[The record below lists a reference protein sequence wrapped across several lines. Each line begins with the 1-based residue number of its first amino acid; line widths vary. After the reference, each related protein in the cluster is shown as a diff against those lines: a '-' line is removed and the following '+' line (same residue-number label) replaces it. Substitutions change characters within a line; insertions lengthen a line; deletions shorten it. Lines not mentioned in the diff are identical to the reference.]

1 MELLMGALEVFTVP
15 QIIAGLV
22 GGSIGAGLLLKSYVP
37 LYGWGVSL
45 LFAMIGLISSGAA
58 AEYAFLHW
66 GITSIFLSAILGAIS
81 GVVGAS
87 GIDALRLASPQF
99 MRDLIDGSSES
110 LVTKLISLITWKK

>member
-1 MELLMGALEVFTVP
+1 MELLMIALEVFTVP
-15 QIIAGLV
+15 QVIAGLV
-22 GGSIGAGLLLKSYVP
+22 GGFIGVGLLLKSYVP